1 MSARRR
7 SPRRWSIQG
16 ASSGWGSTLTKM
28 GLYTLTLAMLIAFWG
43 QLSEG
48 AAGCY
53 SQVSGS
59 GPPGLLPPEQART
72 PEPDNDLPVGVI
84 PVRVQ
89 MSPGPRKSPKD

>member
-7 SPRRWSIQG
+7 GPRRWSVQG
-16 ASSGWGSTLTKM
+16 ASSGLGSSLTKM
-28 GLYTLTLAMLIAFWG
+28 GLYTLTLAMLIAFWA

-53 SQVSGS
+53 SQISGS
-59 GPPGLLPPEQART
+59 GPQGLLPPEESST
-72 PEPDNDLPVGVI
+72 PEPEDDLPPGVI

-89 MSPGPRKSPKD
+89 VPPDPEKSPKD

>member
-1 MSARRR
+1 MSASRR
-7 SPRRWSIQG
+7 SPRRWSAQG
-16 ASSGWGSTLTKM
+16 ASSGWGSSLTKM
-28 GLYTLTLAMLIAFWG
+28 GLYTLTLSMLIAFWG

-59 GPPGLLPPEQART
+59 GPQGLLPPEETSASE
-72 PEPDNDLPVGVI
+72 PEDDLPVGVI

-89 MSPGPRKSPKD
+89 VSPVPGKSPKD

>member
-7 SPRRWSIQG
+7 SPRRWSVQG
-16 ASSGWGSTLTKM
+16 ASSGLGSSLTKM
-28 GLYTLTLAMLIAFWG
+28 GLYTLTLAMLVAFWG

-53 SQVSGS
+53 SQVSGT
-59 GPPGLLPPEQART
+59 GPQGLLPPDESST
-72 PEPDNDLPVGVI
+72 SEPEDDLPAGVI

-89 MSPGPRKSPKD
+89 VSPAPAKSPKD